1 MSPDDEPFPFPF
13 REGIPED
20 WGEEASEP
28 EDIRD
33 LLTFLHDIV
42 ENIPLMVF
50 VKDAEELRFQR
61 VNRAA
66 ERLMGLSREELIGKT
81 DFDFFPDEQAE
92 FFVRKDRQ
100 ALDGKELIDI
110 PEEHLETP
118 HGTRILHTKKIP
130 ILGDDG
136 EPRFLLGIS
145 EDVTE
150 RKAMRREL
158 VRADRMASLGTL
170 AAGVA
175 HEISNPLSFVITDL
189 HVLREQLSEVA
200 DEIELETLDELIT
213 LSDKIEQGLDRVS
226 KILSE
231 LRTFSHSGAEE
242 LGEVD
247 VCQVLETVVSVAS
260 PELDSDVRIVRDYDP
275 VPPAY
280 GDTSRLQ
287 QVFMNLFI
295 NAMHAIEA
303 APAARDH
310 VITLEVGE
318 QNDMVT
324 VAISDTGE
332 GIPDEKREHVFEP
345 FFTTKPVG
353 QGTGLGLSICHGIV
367 TSMDGEIDVD
377 STVGEGTT
385 VTVHL
390 PLYAPREEAR

>member
-1 MSPDDEPFPFPF
+1 MSPDDEPFPFTF

-20 WGEEASEP
+20 WGEEPSEP

-50 VKDAEELRFQR
+50 VKDADELRFRR

-66 ERLMGLSREELIGKT
+66 ERVMGFSRDELIGKT
-81 DFDFFPDEQAE
+81 DFDFFPQEQAE
-92 FFVRKDRQ
+92 FFVRKDREV
-100 ALDGKELIDI
+100 LEGRELIDI
-110 PEEHLETP
+110 PEERIETP

-136 EPRFLLGIS
+136 EPRYLLGIS
-145 EDVTE
+145 EDITE
-150 RKAMRREL
+150 RKAMRQEL

-175 HEISNPLSFVITDL
+175 HEISNPLSFVVTDL
-189 HVLREQLSEVA
+189 HVLREQLSELA
-200 DEIELETLDELIT
+200 DEMELETLDELIT
-213 LSDKIEQGLDRVS
+213 LSDKIQQGLDRVS

-231 LRTFSHSGAEE
+231 LRTFSHSGGEE
-242 LGEVD
+242 LREVD
-247 VCQVLETVVSVAS
+247 VCQVLETVISVAS
-260 PELDSDVRIVRDYDP
+260 PELDADVRIVRDYDP
-275 VPPAY
+275 VPPAH
-280 GDTSRLQ
+280 GDPSRLQ

-295 NAMHAIEA
+295 NAMHAIDA
-303 APAARDH
+303 ASEERTH
-310 VITLEVGE
+310 VITLEVGVE
-318 QNDMVT
+318 DEMVT
-324 VAISDTGE
+324 VAISDTGQ

-377 STVGEGTT
+377 SVVGEGTT
-385 VTVHL
+385 VTVCL
-390 PLYAPREEAR
+390 PIHQPREEPR